1 MSNCLNN
8 ITPLTVFVSFRQEK
22 QSQNILWQISPLP
35 DAKAA
40 DYEDDIEA
48 WAKYYHNVV
57 FAAFDSV
64 RTPADELEK
73 ELPKTAWPFPTYEQ
87 LLFELPRNL
96 HLLHMS

>member
-1 MSNCLNN
+1 M
-8 ITPLTVFVSFRQEK
+8 Q
-22 QSQNILWQISPLP
+22 
-35 DAKAA
+35 KAA

-73 ELPKTAWPFPTYEQ
+73 RTSKDSMAIPYIRAVIIRAVKDQ
-87 LLFELPRNL
+87 IQ
-96 HLLHMS
+96 